1 MELPPTPDDQEIANA
16 YTQGEPAVKAL
27 FRRTVAGLLA
37 QIQALET
44 QASAASLAQQAA
56 PARRAIRQGEVYWLA
71 IAPQGIEPGP
81 AHPCVVVQDDAIN
94 HSRVNSVVVCALT
107 TNRKKASLP
116 GNLLLEAG
124 EANLPKAS
132 VVEVSKLSA
141 VDRAQFGERLGSLS
155 EARIQQI
162 LAGMKFLQ
170 TSASGTDELAG
181 SERQH

>member
-1 MELPPTPDDQEIANA
+1 MPIRKESRLSKPCSAGQWPGCWPRSRRSKLKPPP
-16 YTQGEPAVKAL
+16 PAWH
-27 FRRTVAGLLA
+27 
-37 QIQALET
+37 
-44 QASAASLAQQAA
+44 SQAA

-71 IAPQGIEPGP
+71 IAPQGAEPGP

-94 HSRVNSVVVCALT
+94 RSRVNSVVVCALT